1 MSNFIRSGLDNV
13 MFFFKRVFKKNNLL
27 LNEASD
33 VVKTDDQSRQNNKI
47 NQIVNPVE
55 VMKAEN
61 RKKQITQEI
70 ITLVDE
76 NPKALNY
83 LNEEQLRF
91 IDNYYVKDIKKLDDS
106 IQSLQ
111 NDIRELE
118 MLIEKKKKKT
128 A

>member
-111 NDIRELE
+111 NDIRELD
-118 MLIEKKKKKT
+118 MLIEYCKSKT

>member
-33 VVKTDDQSRQNNKI
+33 VVKKDDQSRQNNKI

-111 NDIRELE
+111 NDIRELD
-118 MLIEKKKKKT
+118 MLIEYCKSKT

>member
-118 MLIEKKKKKT
+118 MLIEYCKSKT